1 MTIDKRIID
10 AYASP
15 IKEWEANHQ
24 NDTNI
29 ILFLYEMINVAVDKT
44 AGTKMG
50 WKHHE
55 CGVDYDSKI
64 IEDSLT
70 GKKTRIVSR
79 EESAWTLGL
88 VAFSWLTKIVQGKVE
103 VGHCH
108 THKKATGKPCQLGKI
123 LHLRISKEIAK
134 NLRDIAYILDPVN

>member
-55 CGVDYDSKI
+55 CGVDYDSKV

-88 VAFSWLTKIVQGKVE
+88 VAFSWLTKIV
-103 VGHCH
+103 
-108 THKKATGKPCQLGKI
+108 
-123 LHLRISKEIAK
+123 
-134 NLRDIAYILDPVN
+134 